1 MLLNTLNSHLI
12 YSLGNILN
20 VEVKLIQTYVSTY
33 KYKLKSVDLDKID
46 IQHLIKYL
54 STFENK
60 NVILPTSPIDVTIF
74 HLTTRMNKDNIYKE
88 SLYNLHDALINPS
101 EISDLFRKSKISFH
115 KENQKIKV
123 QYKGQEINWRNYD
136 SNVARLIINRLEGNH
151 SYSKDSTVN
160 GFLFPDKIHKNNNIE
175 HLISGPEIVQNIFE
189 VLNKSDDLQAYQKK
203 ITPYIIGFKVPSSFL
218 IFDNKTKLEFPINEY
233 LLKFCLKKLADEI
246 IHSDNFNDNPMVR
259 FQDELNIPNSNI
271 LYVYEIDLS
280 TDLYKLI

>member
-12 YSLGNILN
+12 YTSLGNILN
-20 VEVKLIQTYVSTY
+20 VEVKLIQIYVSTF
-33 KYKLKSVDLDKID
+33 KIKLIDFDKID

-54 STFENK
+54 SVFENK

-74 HLTTRMNKDNIYKE
+74 HLTTRMNKKNIYKNP
-88 SLYNLHDALINPS
+88 LYNLHDALLNPT
-101 EISDLFRKSKISFH
+101 EISELFNESKISFH
-115 KENQKIKV
+115 TEKQIIKV
-123 QYKGQEINWRNYD
+123 HYKGQEINWSDYD

-160 GFLFPDKIHKNNNIE
+160 GFLFLDKIHKHYNIE

-189 VLNKSDDLQAYQKK
+189 VLNKSDDLEAYQKK
-203 ITPYIIGFKVPSSFL
+203 IMPYIIGFKVSSDFL
-218 IFDNKTKLEFPINEY
+218 VFDNIPKLESPINEY

-246 IHSDNFNDNPMVR
+246 MYSSNLNDNPMVR
-259 FQDELNIPNSNI
+259 FQDELNIPDSNI

-280 TDLYKLI
+280 TDSYKLI